1 MAENMDTQ
9 ESMLS
14 PEEERVT
21 EEESG
26 SEETQEESGPEKAEE
41 ESGRGKE
48 LGPKEQGHKES
59 DPKEASEEDP
69 WKAGK
74 VSYILTLLETGH
86 VLTCGGLR
94 QQSLL
99 SRINRAIFSF
109 VQETLFFLPPQSLH
123 RNRRSDFTRVSDW
136 GELEQAPH
144 SDMTYFRSVRKS
156 MYVSMYLSIYLSIC
170 TSLPPEAI
178 DACAHA

>member
-9 ESMLS
+9 ESMLG

-26 SEETQEESGPEKAEE
+26 SEETEEESGPEKAEE
-41 ESGRGKE
+41 ESGRGEE
-48 LGPKEQGHKES
+48 LGPKEQGPKES
-59 DPKEASEEDP
+59 DPKEDP

-74 VSYILTLLETGH
+74 VSYIPTLLETGH

-123 RNRRSDFTRVSDW
+123 RNQRSDFTRVSDW